1 MHADLQ
7 PIHVINHSPCG
18 IFKGELSWVSQAEGF
33 QVASGLPL
41 MMPFSCSVFMEGR
54 LMMNFLSR
62 FFTPLLSAL
71 SEVLCFSLEL
81 VNMSERK

>member
-1 MHADLQ
+1 
-7 PIHVINHSPCG
+7 
-18 IFKGELSWVSQAEGF
+18 
-33 QVASGLPL
+33 
-41 MMPFSCSVFMEGR
+41 
-54 LMMNFLSR
+54 MMNFLSR